1 MAQKIAL
8 TSCCVHR
15 TPANMS
21 KGTSEQPAGTIGNT
35 ELKKGKK
42 RKRAVPSHGER
53 DGVMLEKG
61 AGKLTN
67 FYDDAADN
75 AGNVDRTGA
84 GAGAQT
90 QISKPSNESANLHIT
105 ETPKSRS
112 ASPLTCQ
119 ESHASELP
127 KKSVKVSKP
136 ERSNSRKTGAG
147 RPSKTTQTMPPHLL
161 KKRDELLHVRKA
173 LPIWSKADVIT
184 AALRKNNILVLTGET
199 GSGKSTQVPQFLI
212 NEPWCT
218 KCIAITQPR
227 RVAAI
232 SLARRV
238 ADEMGSFMGGQSP
251 AAKVGYSVRFDNAT
265 GPNTRVK
272 FLTEG
277 MLLQEML
284 RDPSMSQYSAVV
296 VDEVHERSVNV
307 DLILGFLKNLTAG
320 LEDSGKKR
328 KQPLKVVVMSATA
341 DVESLVK
348 FFEDSEPP
356 STQLSG
362 TQDKQEVSTCFVEGR
377 QYPVKTMYLPEVTQD
392 WVESALKI
400 IFQIHYREPL
410 PGDILVFLTGQDTIE
425 GLEKLINDYAEGMDK
440 EVPKLLA
447 LPLFAA
453 LPQHAQQLIFQPT
466 PYRTRKV
473 ILATNIAETSVTVP
487 GVRFVI
493 DCGKSKIKQ
502 FRNRLGLESLLVKP
516 ISRSAAI
523 QRQGRAGREAPGQCY
538 RLYTEEGFKTMDER
552 TMPEILRCDL
562 SQAILTMKARGVD
575 DVLCFPFLDRPPR
588 EALEKALLQLLHLQ
602 ALTENGSI
610 SDVGLKIAKF
620 PLTPTLGRVL
630 VEAAKPERDCLLDV
644 IDIISALS
652 VESVFL
658 NLVTEE
664 RKEEAE
670 EARRELYRR
679 EGDHLTLLST
689 VQRYAEERTDR
700 KAWCEKHYVSHRAMQ
715 NVLNIRKQ
723 LQQQCTTLKLLSK
736 DEEHSS
742 SAPSEARSQ
751 AILQSMLRGF
761 ISNTARMMPDGSY
774 KTLMGN
780 QTVSIH
786 PSSVLFGRKVEAIVF
801 NEFLFTGKAWAR
813 GVSTVQLDWVSEV
826 VESIM

>member
-1 MAQKIAL
+1 
-8 TSCCVHR
+8 
-15 TPANMS
+15 MS
-21 KGTSEQPAGTIGNT
+21 KQKTRDMSPQVLMEKPV
-35 ELKKGKK
+35 ELEVGKK
-42 RKRAVPSHGER
+42 RKRAVVPDGEKEGAPPKKGTGTSLKIEDLR
-53 DGVMLEKG
+53 D
-61 AGKLTN
+61 
-67 FYDDAADN
+67 DDKFTIPRIKSSEDN
-75 AGNVDRTGA
+75 GLAVKVNSEE
-84 GAGAQT
+84 
-90 QISKPSNESANLHIT
+90 SKSSSKDTLKQQK
-105 ETPKSRS
+105 PKS
-112 ASPLTCQ
+112 T
-119 ESHASELP
+119 SHT
-127 KKSVKVSKP
+127 
-136 ERSNSRKTGAG
+136 SNSQHS
-147 RPSKTTQTMPPHLL
+147 RPNSKQHGKNQHVKQSQASVPPHLL
-161 KKRDELLHVRKA
+161 KKRDQLLPIRKA
-173 LPIWSKADVIT
+173 LPIWPQADAIK
-184 AALRKNNILVLTGET
+184 AALKKHNVLVLTGET
-199 GSGKSTQVPQFLI
+199 GSGKSTQVPQFLA

-238 ADEMGSFMGGQSP
+238 AEEMGSFMGSQSP

-265 GPNTRVK
+265 GPNTKVK

-284 RDPSMSQYSAVV
+284 RDPIMSQYSAVV

-307 DLILGFLKNLTAG
+307 DLILGFLKNLVAG
-320 LEDSGKKR
+320 VEKEGNAKR
-328 KQPLKVVVMSATA
+328 KHPLKVVVMSATA

-348 FFEDSEPP
+348 FFDHDQTSGETDSNVENEKGDDGAPEQRLVP
-356 STQLSG
+356 VEATPG
-362 TQDKQEVSTCFVEGR
+362 RVSTCFVEGR
-377 QYPVKTMYLPEVTQD
+377 QFPVKTIYLPQPSQD
-392 WVESALKI
+392 WVEAALKI
-400 IFQIHYREPL
+400 IFQIHYKEPL

-425 GLEKLINDYAEGMDK
+425 GLEKLVNDYAEGMDRD
-440 EVPKLLA
+440 VPKLLA

-453 LPQHAQQLIFQPT
+453 LPQHAQQRIFQPT
-466 PYRTRKV
+466 PPRTRKV

-487 GVRFVI
+487 GVRYVI

-538 RLYTEEGFKTMDER
+538 RLYTEDGYKSMEER
-552 TMPEILRCDL
+552 TIPEILRCDL
-562 SQAILTMKARGVD
+562 SQALLTMKARGFD
-575 DVLCFPFLDRPPR
+575 DVLNFPFLDRPPR

-602 ALTENGSI
+602 ALTDTGTI
-610 SDVGLKIAKF
+610 SDTGLKIAKF

-630 VEAAKPERDCLLDV
+630 VEASKPERDCLLDV

-652 VESVFL
+652 VENVFL

-679 EGDHLTLLST
+679 EGDHLTLLVT

-700 KAWCEKHYVSHRAMQ
+700 KLWCDKHFVSHRAMQ
-715 NVLNIRKQ
+715 NVMNIRKQ
-723 LQQQCTTLKLLSK
+723 LQQQCMQLKLLSS
-736 DEEHSS
+736 DDNQSS
-742 SAPSEARSQ
+742 TTPSEARSQ
-751 AILQSMLRGF
+751 AILACMLRGF

-780 QTVSIH
+780 QTVAIH

-801 NEFLFTGKAWAR
+801 NEFVFTGKAWAR
-813 GVSTVQLDWVSEV
+813 GVSAVQLDWVSEV
-826 VESIM
+826 VEAIM